1 MLKKLNIVVSKY
13 NSCNKLIE
21 HLSSIYDIKVLTTPE
36 EINSCEKIDIVLFSD
51 NRNISLDLLNPLKK
65 NYSIKYCNS
74 SSYEKDKYEINLFKQ
89 LKYNKDILCIGI
101 NTGAL
106 LLHYLSGGRII
117 NLVTGHNDTSHEITI
132 ENNTKNKYSFKIS
145 TVSRLEFDIY
155 NRLHNRV
162 QRGDLLGTEDN
173 EFYNRIKDKL
183 SAKPTLKE
191 VLIGESNHEQMIYLN
206 HLNPEV
212 FKLIGHSTFFM
223 SDKYFIS
230 EYDNDYSIIDKN
242 FLESEIVYYKNTNS
256 LVFQSNPFSKNSSNS
271 YLNECVNLIKSY
283 IK

>member
-36 EINSCEKIDIVLFSD
+36 EIDSCEKIDIVLFSD
-51 NRNISLDLLNPLKK
+51 NRNLSLDLLNPMKK
-65 NYSIKYCNS
+65 NHSIKYCNS

-89 LKYNKDILCIGI
+89 LKYNKDILYIGI

-117 NLVTGHNDTSHEITI
+117 NQITGHNDTSHEITI
-132 ENNTKNKYSFKIS
+132 EDNKKNNNRYEIPN
-145 TVSRLEFDIY
+145 VSRLEFDIY
-155 NRLHNRV
+155 NRLHDRV
-162 QRGDLLGTEDN
+162 QRGLILRTNDLD
-173 EFYNRIKDKL
+173 FYTRIKEKL
-183 SAKPTLKE
+183 NAKPILEET
-191 VLIGESNHEQMIYLN
+191 LIGESNHEQMIYLDT
-206 HLNPEV
+206 LNPEV

-230 EYDNDYSIIDKN
+230 EYDNDYSIINKK
-242 FLESEIVYYKNTNS
+242 FLEPEIVYYKNTNS
-256 LVFQSNPFSKNSSNS
+256 LVFQSNPFSKNSSTS
-271 YLNECVNLIKSY
+271 YLNESINLIKSY